1 MIEIDTAVKRY
12 GSVTALDGVSLS
24 VPRGALFGLV
34 GTNGA
39 GKTTL
44 FRLLVGHERPDE
56 GTVRVAGRDPAASTA
71 VRSAVG
77 YLPEHA
83 EFAPALT
90 GREVVRFHARQ
101 RDVDRSHRR
110 ERVDDVLRTVGL
122 GDAADR
128 RVGGYSNGMNRRLGL
143 ATLLVGAPDVLLLDE
158 PTASLDPE
166 GVETF
171 HRLVE
176 RVHERTNVT
185 VLVTSHVLSEVERLC
200 DRVAVLDG
208 GQLVD
213 AGPVDELGGGEA
225 VVRFTPGSE
234 VTPDDVTAFVDG
246 RPDVR
251 LARAT
256 GDRYALLVPESAAF
270 DSLAA
275 LQAALD
281 VERFEVDRT
290 GLREAFDRL
299 VGDDGGAGDGR
310 SIRDDGGVA
319 DV

>member
-1 MIEIDTAVKRY
+1 MIEIDNAVKRY

-24 VPRGALFGLV
+24 VPRGALAGLV

-56 GTVRVAGRDPAASTA
+56 GTVRVAGRDPVASTA
-71 VRSAVG
+71 VRRAVG

-83 EFAPALT
+83 EFAPAMT

-101 RDVDRSHRR
+101 RDVARAHRR

-122 GDAADR
+122 GEAASR

-200 DRVAVLDG
+200 DRVAVLDEG
-208 GQLVD
+208 RLVD
-213 AGPVDELGGGEA
+213 AGPVDELGGDEA
-225 VVRFTPGSE
+225 VVRFIPGPD
-234 VTPDDVTAFVDG
+234 VTPDDVTAFVGD

-256 GDRYALLVPESAAF
+256 GDRYALAVPESATF
-270 DSLAA
+270 DRLAA
-275 LQAALD
+275 LQEGLEI
-281 VERFEVDRT
+281 ERFEVDRT

-299 VGDDGGAGDGR
+299 VGDGDAEDEGVAGDG
-310 SIRDDGGVA
+310 GVV